1 MQAQGREAALPAKRP
16 SGAAGVRPTWVRCDG
31 VEGAR
36 ACPLERH
43 ERCER
48 LSAGAQ
54 TCAATDRNCIEG
66 RGSLAEL
73 AQDREAH
80 RYGADGTLERQ
91 GAGELQAP
99 GRELTARSWGISMT
113 VRLNKLGNFLRGWF
127 GYFGVS
133 QYYWPIPVLDEWLRR
148 RVRMCYWKQWRWPR
162 TKISH
167 LLALGVRLK
176 TAIQHGVS
184 STELLAYGANPG
196 GTAGPFQCLTGGARP
211 PQRHGPV
218 VQGPGLLGSS
228 HFVERANS
236 LNRPLRT
243 PTVGGVGAGGEKPPA
258 TRLAP
263 VLIVAD
269 ALD

>member
-1 MQAQGREAALPAKRP
+1 MK
-16 SGAAGVRPTWVRCDG
+16 AGFA
-31 VEGAR
+31 GAR

-184 STELLAYGANPG
+184 RQSYWHMA
-196 GTAGPFQCLTGGARP
+196 
-211 PQRHGPV
+211 
-218 VQGPGLLGSS
+218 
-228 HFVERANS
+228 
-236 LNRPLRT
+236 RT
-243 PTVGGVGAGGEKPPA
+243 PAVQQ
-258 TRLAP
+258 
-263 VLIVAD
+263 
-269 ALD
+269 ALSNA